1 MVRSIKFYQFLKINS
16 YHTSIH
22 YFKEQD
28 LDRTIEGDRAAVL
41 ATSGALLV
49 LAICDH
55 ASWTADN
62 ADAGSYTMY
71 LGGHTGIVTIILSV
85 HSGLYTILLPIL
97 LPLH

>member
-28 LDRTIEGDRAAVL
+28 LDRTIEEDLAAVL

-62 ADAGSYTMY
+62 ADAGSYIMY

-85 HSGLYTILLPIL
+85 HSGLYTILLPL
-97 LPLH
+97 Y